1 MRKLSTENIRN
12 ILFGI
17 EDSLVSTSG
26 FLFGLATADYTRD
39 QVFVA
44 GIIII
49 TVEAVSMGAG
59 AFLTEEETIEI
70 DSKRKADESPIKD
83 GLLMLVSY
91 FIAGFIPL
99 TPFLL
104 LEANTAK
111 LVSLAASV
119 TALFFLGYLPTK
131 RVKSGFRMVIIAG
144 LAASVGFIVGSVL
157 KI

>member
-1 MRKLSTENIRN
+1 MKLSSENIRN

-26 FLFGLATADYTRD
+26 FLFGLAAADYTKS

-59 AFLTEEETIEI
+59 AFLTEEETVEI
-70 DSKRKADESPIKD
+70 DSKRKEEESPIKD

-99 TPFLL
+99 TPYLL
-104 LEANTAK
+104 FNTFQAQ
-111 LVSLAASV
+111 LISLGAS
-119 TALFFLGYLPTK
+119 TIALYFLGYLPTK
-131 RVKSGFRMVIIAG
+131 KVKSGLRMVIIASI
-144 LAASVGFIVGSVL
+144 AASVGFLVGSIL

>member
-1 MRKLSTENIRN
+1 MKLSSENIRN

-26 FLFGLATADYTRD
+26 FLFGLSAAEYTRS

-59 AFLTEEETIEI
+59 AFLTEKETVEI
-70 DSKRKADESPIKD
+70 DAKRKEQESPIKD

-91 FIAGFIPL
+91 FAAGFIPL
-99 TPFLL
+99 TPYLL
-104 LEANTAK
+104 FNGALAQII
-111 LVSLAASV
+111 SLAAAV
-119 TALFFLGYLPTK
+119 IALYFLGYIPTK
-131 RVKSGFRMVIIAG
+131 KVKSGLRMVIIAG
-144 LAASVGFIVGSVL
+144 LAATVGFLVGSVL